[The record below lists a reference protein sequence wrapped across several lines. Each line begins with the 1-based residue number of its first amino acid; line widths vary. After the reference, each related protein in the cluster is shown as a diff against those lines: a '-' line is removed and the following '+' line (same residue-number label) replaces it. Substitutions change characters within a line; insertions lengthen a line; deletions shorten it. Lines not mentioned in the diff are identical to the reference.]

1 MNKYES
7 VVIINPKLEEESI
20 KDLENV
26 IKFESKV
33 KHKTSQIFKE
43 MDNILS
49 QKKVEIIEFINNANS
64 EKLDIVHRM
73 LYEMIKASRN

>member
-1 MNKYES
+1 MSDE
-7 VVIINPKLEEESI
+7 
-20 KDLENV
+20 
-26 IKFESKV
+26 
-33 KHKTSQIFKE
+33 
-43 MDNILS
+43 